1 MLFGTRDFGLKF
13 DNEGSALMVIRKGI
27 LTPVSLLVAL
37 SIALTFM
44 VNPVADAAS
53 KKTLKLLWS
62 DEFNGKKGSQPSA
75 KTWTREIGGG
85 GWGNSERQFY
95 TDKAANASMD
105 GAGRL
110 VITANR
116 ISNEY
121 GDLIGDVPG
130 TEDILNRC
138 SECQFTSARMKTA
151 RNLSFQYGRIE
162 ARIKMPQGVG
172 TWPAFWMLGGDLL
185 DGVPWPECGEI
196 DIMEFRGDIPDRSTS
211 AIHGPTTP
219 PGSGLGAAFLSYDS
233 LSNGYHT
240 YAIEWKKNSLT
251 FIVDGRVTGT
261 YSSADTGSRGWVY
274 NQKFF
279 MILNLAM
286 GGTYAG
292 EYIDPMVNQAQLH
305 VDYIRFYSV
314 NGVGK
319 VFKG

>member
-1 MLFGTRDFGLKF
+1 MRAKWISPA
-13 DNEGSALMVIRKGI
+13 SA
-27 LTPVSLLVAL
+27 LVAL
-37 SIALTFM
+37 TVGLSLL
-44 VNPVADAAS
+44 VNPVADAAP
-53 KKTLKLLWS
+53 KKLKLLWS
-62 DEFNGKKGSQPSA
+62 DEFNGKQGVRPSSKVWSA
-75 KTWTREIGGG
+75 EIGGG

-116 ISNEY
+116 ISNQYAELV
-121 GDLIGDVPG
+121 GEVPG
-130 TEDILNRC
+130 TEDILNSC
-138 SECQFTSARMKTA
+138 SECQFTSARLKTA
-151 RNLSFQYGRIE
+151 RKLSFQYGRIE
-162 ARIKMPQGVG
+162 ARIKMPEGIG

-196 DIMEFRGDIPDRSTS
+196 DIMEFRGDIPDQSTS

-219 PGSGLGAAFLSYDS
+219 QGSGLGARFLSGPP
-233 LSNGYHT
+233 LSEGFHT
-240 YAIEWKKNSLT
+240 YALEWKKNSLT

-279 MILNLAM
+279 LILNLAM

-292 EYIDPMVNQAQLH
+292 EYIDPALTQAQLS
-305 VDYIRFYSV
+305 VDYIRYYSV

-319 VFKG
+319 VFKN

>member
-1 MLFGTRDFGLKF
+1 MATEKKLLAPIT
-13 DNEGSALMVIRKGI
+13 
-27 LTPVSLLVAL
+27 LLVLL
-37 SIALTFM
+37 SIAFSFV

-62 DEFNGKKGSQPSA
+62 DEFNGKKGSRPSTSNWSA
-75 KTWTREIGGG
+75 EIGGG

-121 GDLIGDVPG
+121 AEQVGEVPG

-138 SECQFTSARMKTA
+138 SECQFTSARLKTA
-151 RNLSFQYGRIE
+151 RKVGFMYGRIE
-162 ARIKMPQGVG
+162 ARMKLPVGVG

-196 DIMEFRGDIPDRSTS
+196 DIMEFRGDIPDRTTS

-219 PGSGLGAAFLSYDS
+219 QGSGLGAAFLSYDS
-233 LSNGYHT
+233 LSSNYHT

-261 YSSADTGSRGWVY
+261 YSSADTGTRGWVY

-292 EYIDPMVNQAQLH
+292 EYIDPEVNQAQLH
-305 VDYIRFYSV
+305 VDYIRYYSV

-319 VFKG
+319 VTKG

>member
-1 MLFGTRDFGLKF
+1 MAKNKAVL
-13 DNEGSALMVIRKGI
+13 A
-27 LTPVSLLVAL
+27 PASLLVAL
-37 SIALTFM
+37 SVALSLL
-44 VNPVADAAS
+44 VNPVADAAT
-53 KKTLKLLWS
+53 KKSLKLLWS
-62 DEFNGKKGSQPSA
+62 DEFNGKKGSLPSSKVWSA
-75 KTWTREIGGG
+75 EIGGG
-85 GWGNSERQFY
+85 GWGNSERQYY
-95 TDKAANASMD
+95 TNKSSNASMD
-105 GAGRL
+105 GSGRL
-110 VITANR
+110 VITADR

-121 GDLIGDVPG
+121 AEQVGEVPG

-138 SECQFTSARMKTA
+138 SECQFTSARLKTA
-151 RNLSFQYGRIE
+151 RKLSFQYGRIE
-162 ARIKMPQGVG
+162 ARMKLPQGVG

-196 DIMEFRGDIPDRSTS
+196 DIMEFRGDISDQSTS

-219 PGSGLGAAFLSYDS
+219 QGSGLGTRFLSFAP
-233 LSNGYHT
+233 LSDDYHT
-240 YAIEWKKNSLT
+240 FAIEWKKNSLS

-261 YSSADTGSRGWVY
+261 FSSVDTGSRGWVY

-279 MILNLAM
+279 LILNLAM

-292 EYIDPMVNQAQLH
+292 EFIDPTLNQAQLS

>member
-1 MLFGTRDFGLKF
+1 
-13 DNEGSALMVIRKGI
+13 MVIRKRI
-27 LTPVSLLVAL
+27 LAPASFFVAL

-62 DEFNGKKGSQPSA
+62 DEFNGKKGSLPSA
-75 KTWTREIGGG
+75 KTWSREIGGG
-85 GWGNSERQFY
+85 GWGNSERQYY

-110 VITANR
+110 VLTANR

-121 GDLIGDVPG
+121 AEQIGEEPG

-151 RNLSFQYGRIE
+151 RNVGFMYGRLE
-162 ARIKMPQGVG
+162 ARIKMPVGIGV
-172 TWPAFWMLGGDLL
+172 WPAFWMLGGDLL

-196 DIMEFRGDIPDRSTS
+196 DVMEFRGDIPDQSTS

-219 PGSGLGAAFLSYDS
+219 QGSGLGARFVSGPPLSD
-233 LSNGYHT
+233 GYHT
-240 YAIEWKKNSLT
+240 YAIEWKKNSIT
-251 FIVDGRVTGT
+251 FIVDGRVTGS
-261 YSSADTGSRGWVY
+261 YSSADTGARGWVY
-274 NQKFF
+274 NQEFF
-279 MILNLAM
+279 LILNLAM

-292 EYIDPMVNQAQLH
+292 EYIDPALNQAQLH
-305 VDYIRFYSV
+305 VDYIRYYSV

-319 VFKG
+319 VIKH

>member
-1 MLFGTRDFGLKF
+1 MATEKKLL
-13 DNEGSALMVIRKGI
+13 A
-27 LTPVSLLVAL
+27 PVSLLIVLSVAL
-37 SIALTFM
+37 SFL
-44 VNPVADAAS
+44 VNPVADAAP

-62 DEFNGKKGSQPSA
+62 DEFNGKKGTRPSTSSWSA
-75 KTWTREIGGG
+75 EIGGG

-121 GDLIGDVPG
+121 AEQVGEVPG

-138 SECQFTSARMKTA
+138 SECQFTSARLKTA
-151 RNLSFQYGRIE
+151 RKLSFQYGRIE
-162 ARIKMPQGVG
+162 ARMKLPVGVG

-196 DIMEFRGDIPDRSTS
+196 DIMEYRGDIPDQTTS

-219 PGSGLGAAFLSYDS
+219 QGSGLGSRFLNATAMSDQF
-233 LSNGYHT
+233 HT
-240 YAIEWKKNSLT
+240 FAIEWRKNSLT

-261 YSSADTGSRGWVY
+261 LSSADTGSRGWVY

-292 EYIDPMVNQAQLH
+292 EYIDPALNQSQLS
-305 VDYIRFYSV
+305 VDYIRYYSV

-319 VFKG
+319 VFKN

>member
-1 MLFGTRDFGLKF
+1 MATRKVILAPTSLF
-13 DNEGSALMVIRKGI
+13 
-27 LTPVSLLVAL
+27 VAV
-37 SIALTFM
+37 SIALAFM
-44 VNPVADAAS
+44 VNPAADAAT

-62 DEFNGKKGSQPSA
+62 DEFNGKKGTLPST

-240 YAIEWKKNSLT
+240 YAIEWKKNSIT

-279 MILNLAM
+279 LILNLAM

-305 VDYIRFYSV
+305 VDYIRFYSI

>member
-1 MLFGTRDFGLKF
+1 MAMRKVLLAPTSLF
-13 DNEGSALMVIRKGI
+13 
-27 LTPVSLLVAL
+27 VAL

-44 VNPVADAAS
+44 VNPVADAAT

-62 DEFNGKKGSQPSA
+62 DEFNGKKGSLPSS
-75 KTWTREIGGG
+75 KTWSREIGGG
-85 GWGNSERQFY
+85 GWGNSERQYY

-121 GDLIGDVPG
+121 AEQIGEVPG

-196 DIMEFRGDIPDRSTS
+196 DIMEFRGDIPDRTTS

-240 YAIEWKKNSLT
+240 YAIEWKKNAIT

-279 MILNLAM
+279 LILNLAM

>member
-1 MLFGTRDFGLKF
+1 MAKKR
-13 DNEGSALMVIRKGI
+13 MI
-27 LTPVSLLVAL
+27 LAPASLLVVL
-37 SIALTFM
+37 SVGLTFL
-44 VNPVADAAS
+44 VNPVADAAT

-62 DEFNGKKGSQPSA
+62 DEFNGKKGTLPSS
-75 KTWTREIGGG
+75 KTWSREIGGG
-85 GWGNSERQFY
+85 GWGNSELQYY

-105 GAGRL
+105 GSGRL

-121 GDLIGDVPG
+121 AEQVSDVPG

-151 RNLSFQYGRIE
+151 RNIGFMYGRIE
-162 ARIKMPQGVG
+162 ARMKLPQGIG

-196 DIMEFRGDIPDRSTS
+196 DIMEYRGDMSDQSTS

-219 PGSGLGAAFLSYDS
+219 PGSGLGTRYLNMTPLYD
-233 LSNGYHT
+233 GFHT
-240 YAIEWKKNSLT
+240 YAIEWKKNSID
-251 FIVDGRVTGT
+251 FIVDGRVNGT
-261 YSSADTGSRGWVY
+261 VSSTDTGSRGWVF

-279 MILNLAM
+279 IILNLAM

-292 EYIDPMVNQAQLH
+292 EFIDPTLNQAQLS
-305 VDYIRFYSV
+305 VDYIRYYSV

-319 VFKG
+319 VIKG

>member
-1 MLFGTRDFGLKF
+1 MVNRKMLLAPT
-13 DNEGSALMVIRKGI
+13 
-27 LTPVSLLVAL
+27 SLFVAL
-37 SIALTFM
+37 SVALTFAI
-44 VNPVADAAS
+44 NPVADAAS

-62 DEFNGKKGSQPSA
+62 DEFNAKKGSLPSS
-75 KTWTREIGGG
+75 KTWSREIGGG
-85 GWGNSERQFY
+85 GWGNSERQYY

-105 GAGRL
+105 GSGRL

-121 GDLIGDVPG
+121 AEQVGEVPG

-151 RNLSFQYGRIE
+151 RNLSFQYGRVE

-196 DIMEFRGDIPDRSTS
+196 DIMEFRGDISDQSTS

-219 PGSGLGAAFLSYDS
+219 QGSGLGARFLSVAP
-233 LSNGYHT
+233 LSDGYHT
-240 YAIEWKKNSLT
+240 YAIEWKKNSIS

-261 YSSADTGSRGWVY
+261 FTSADTGSRGWVY

-279 MILNLAM
+279 LILNLAM

-292 EYIDPMVNQAQLH
+292 EYIDPTLNQAELK
-305 VDYIRFYSV
+305 VDYIRFYSI

-319 VFKG
+319 VIKN

>member
-1 MLFGTRDFGLKF
+1 MATRKVILAPTSLF
-13 DNEGSALMVIRKGI
+13 
-27 LTPVSLLVAL
+27 VAV

-44 VNPVADAAS
+44 VNPAADAAT

-62 DEFNGKKGSQPSA
+62 DEFNGKKGTLQST

-219 PGSGLGAAFLSYDS
+219 QGSGLGAAFLSYDS

-261 YSSADTGSRGWVY
+261 YSSADTGTRGWVY

-279 MILNLAM
+279 LILNLAM

-292 EYIDPMVNQAQLH
+292 EYIDPMLNQAQLH

-319 VFKG
+319 VFRG

>member
-1 MLFGTRDFGLKF
+1 MAIKKKVLAPASLF
-13 DNEGSALMVIRKGI
+13 
-27 LTPVSLLVAL
+27 VAL
-37 SIALTFM
+37 SIALTFI
-44 VNPVADAAS
+44 VNPAADAAT

-62 DEFNGKKGSQPSA
+62 DEFNGKKGTLPSS
-75 KTWTREIGGG
+75 KTWSREIGGG

-105 GAGRL
+105 GSGRL

-121 GDLIGDVPG
+121 GDVIGDVPG

-151 RNLSFQYGRIE
+151 RNIGFMYGRIE
-162 ARIKMPQGVG
+162 ARMKLPQGIG

-196 DIMEFRGDIPDRSTS
+196 DIMEYRGDMSDQATS

-219 PGSGLGAAFLSYDS
+219 PGSGLGTRFLNMTP
-233 LSNGYHT
+233 LSDGFHT
-240 YAIEWKKNSLT
+240 YAIEWRKNSID
-251 FIVDGRVTGT
+251 FIVDGRINGSV
-261 YSSADTGSRGWVY
+261 SSADTGTRGWVY

-279 MILNLAM
+279 LILNLAM

-292 EYIDPMVNQAQLH
+292 EFIDPTLNQAQLS
-305 VDYIRFYSV
+305 VDYIRYYSI

-319 VFKG
+319 VIKG

>member
-1 MLFGTRDFGLKF
+1 MA
-13 DNEGSALMVIRKGI
+13 SRKV
-27 LTPVSLLVAL
+27 LLAPTSLLAAL
-37 SIALTFM
+37 SIALSFM
-44 VNPVADAAS
+44 VNPVADAAA

-62 DEFNGKKGSQPSA
+62 DEFNGKKGTQPSS
-75 KTWTREIGGG
+75 KTWSREIGGG

-105 GAGRL
+105 GSGRL

-121 GDLIGDVPG
+121 AEQVGVVPG

-151 RNLSFQYGRIE
+151 RKLSFQYGRIE

-172 TWPAFWMLGGDLL
+172 VWPAFWMLGGDLL

-219 PGSGLGAAFLSYDS
+219 QGSGLGAAFLSYDS

-240 YAIEWKKNSLT
+240 YALEWKKNSIT

-261 YSSADTGSRGWVY
+261 FTSADTGSRGWVY

-279 MILNLAM
+279 LILNLAM
-286 GGTYAG
+286 GGTYAV
-292 EYIDPMVNQAQLH
+292 EYIDPTQNQAQLH
-305 VDYIRFYSV
+305 IDYIRFYSV

-319 VFKG
+319 VFRG